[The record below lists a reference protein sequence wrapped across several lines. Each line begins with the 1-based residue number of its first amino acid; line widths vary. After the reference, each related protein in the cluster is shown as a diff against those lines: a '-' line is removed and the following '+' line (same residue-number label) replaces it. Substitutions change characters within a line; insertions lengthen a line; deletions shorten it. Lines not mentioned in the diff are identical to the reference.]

1 MNVKEQI
8 YKMNIGEIKDIV
20 FSNGILKSTKQLE
33 KINNVEFLIHDFTD
47 GWATASLNIEQAILY
62 VKGKLKRKDLNWF

>member
-1 MNVKEQI
+1 MNVRKQI

-33 KINNVEFLIHDFTD
+33 RVNNVEFLIHDFTH
-47 GWATASLNIEQAILY
+47 GWATASLNIEQAVLY